1 MLSLPLSASWMQSSV
16 EDLAPWDMVEP
27 HDRGA
32 RVPESLNG
40 GKPAAN
46 QEHFHLTSFVDEK
59 EPHNLGMYLLQQ
71 NRVAFF

>member
-1 MLSLPLSASWMQSSV
+1 MTFHVLFLHLLNSEILGV
-16 EDLAPWDMVEP
+16 EKPQLE
-27 HDRGA
+27 GA
-32 RVPESLNG
+32 RVQESLNG